1 MLADPPRPSGWDV
14 PAPNQGTR
22 RWSRAELRVWA
33 TLSSPAWRTRP
44 VKEQMAAAGVSRSHF
59 FRILGRSDFAEA
71 LRAFWRGVVV
81 HALPSIID
89 ATVASAAIPGK
100 DGDRAR
106 EHAFKIAGLLADRVG
121 GSVNLAVQQNMNMGN
136 MLAEA
141 MTRARSKPNPAQIE
155 ASGSV
160 EAQVEATPAQ
170 VPLRTIPN
178 RQSVNEDDP
187 LGWL

>member
-1 MLADPPRPSGWDV
+1 M
-14 PAPNQGTR
+14 
-22 RWSRAELRVWA
+22 
-33 TLSSPAWRTRP
+33 RP
-44 VKEQMAAAGVSRSHF
+44 VREQIATAGVSRSHF

-89 ATVASAAIPGK
+89 ATVASAAMPGK
-100 DGDRAR
+100 DGDKAR

-121 GSVNLAVQQNMNMGN
+121 GAVNLAVQQNMYMAN

-141 MTRARSKPNPAQIE
+141 MTRADNKPNPAQIE
-155 ASGSV
+155 GSGSV
-160 EAQVEATPAQ
+160 DAQAEVTPAQ
-170 VPLRTIPN
+170 VPLATIPN
-178 RQSVNEDDP
+178 GQRVNEDDP